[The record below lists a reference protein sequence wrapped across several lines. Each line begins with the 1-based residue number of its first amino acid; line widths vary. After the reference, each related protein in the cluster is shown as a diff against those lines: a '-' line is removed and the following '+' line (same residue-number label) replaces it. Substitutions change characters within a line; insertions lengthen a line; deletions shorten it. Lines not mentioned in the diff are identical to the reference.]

1 MTLCFILVASLG
13 CTAANQDEPE
23 KNKESKATTI
33 MQDFQSLSQQEAT
46 LEEIANFINN
56 NISQVAKED
65 ASTMVNEFEEMQKEQ
80 LAQFEAMFSP
90 DAMQTKLAEEYPAI
104 AKQEAVKDPE
114 LKALLD
120 KTNNSGYKVET
131 AEGSFFP
138 IIDYQFYEKFSAYVT
153 TDSQD
158 YIHIMAV
165 ESKQVPAKDAAL
177 VIGWDEILQRAQN
190 QEKFLITHKNSVK
203 ANEIKNLYQKYVTFT
218 LYGANNT
225 PLFSYETNTLN
236 PKAKEIYL
244 AASKNP
250 GNSEYL
256 KMLSLY
262 LEVLAK
268 NNFVLTEEVKQYR
281 DQISK

>member
-1 MTLCFILVASLG
+1 MASLG
-13 CTAANQDEPE
+13 CTATKQDEPAKTKE
-23 KNKESKATTI
+23 PKNTI
-33 MQDFQSLSQQEAT
+33 MQDFQSLSQQGAS
-46 LEEIANFINN
+46 LEEIANFITN
-56 NISQVAKED
+56 NISQVAKAD
-65 ASTMVNEFEEMQKEQ
+65 ASTMVTEFEEMQKEQ
-80 LAQFEAMFSP
+80 LTQFEAMFSP
-90 DAMQTKLAEEYPAI
+90 DTMQSKLAEEYPNI
-104 AKQEAVKDPE
+104 AQQKAVKDPE

-158 YIHIMAV
+158 YIQIMAA

-190 QEKFLITHKNSVK
+190 QEKFLSTHKNSVK
-203 ANEIKNLYQKYVTFT
+203 TKEVKELYQKYVSFT

-244 AASKNP
+244 AAIKNP

-281 DQISK
+281 DHISK